1 MTDAVFPTLAQFG
14 GLLDNPADEPG
25 GLTIGPLILIALVVL
40 VLFAA
45 FVFVVKRYK
54 RCPSNRVLVV
64 YGKTGG
70 ERAAK
75 AIHGGGTF
83 VWPVIQDY
91 AYLSLEPMTIDIEL
105 TSALSKKN
113 IRVGVPSTFTVA
125 ISTDPDVM
133 NNAAERLLGLRE
145 QEIAAQARDIILG
158 QMRLVIAML
167 TIEEINQDR
176 EKFLDLVNKNVNFE
190 LAKIGLYMINVNI
203 RDITD
208 ESGYIEA
215 LGKKAAAEAINQ
227 AKIDTAQADREGAIG
242 TAQADREREV
252 SVSAQVAESNMGQK
266 QAERDQRI
274 RVATLE
280 AEGISGEAESQ
291 RAQEIA
297 VAEQDAL
304 AAQGKKEAEF
314 KQRVRVAELEADS
327 VEGENKSKAEIAQY
341 EATLAEARA
350 ESRRRGDT
358 AFANASRD
366 VLLAEKEE
374 ELARMEK
381 EVIAKEMIERQQAEI
396 SAEAEAEKIRRV
408 ARGQADATL
417 AKFNAEA
424 EGLQRLLE
432 AKALGYKALV
442 ESCGDRK
449 DIAPALLIIEKL
461 PELVAEQVKA
471 IQNLKIDKITVWDSG
486 DANGEGTG
494 STGNF
499 LKGLIG
505 SLPPIHELADQAGI
519 DLPEVLGKVQ
529 RPQPVVKPGEASPRG
544 TSPQADG
551 DDSAAASSPRPAD
564 S

>member
-1 MTDAVFPTLAQFG
+1 MIESTLLTLAQIKFGEPETDSAGGFLSGTG
-14 GLLDNPADEPG
+14 GL
-25 GLTIGPLILIALVVL
+25 ILLVVI
-40 VLFAA
+40 VLIIFASVIA
-45 FVFVVKRYK
+45 VIKRYK
-54 RCPSNRVLVV
+54 RCPSNRILVI
-64 YGKTGG
+64 YGKVGG

-75 AIHGGGTF
+75 AIHGGGSF
-83 VWPVIQDY
+83 VWPVFQDW
-91 AYLSLEPMTIDIEL
+91 AFLSLEPMTIDIEL
-105 TSALSKKN
+105 ASALSKKN

-125 ISTDPDVM
+125 ISTEPDIM
-133 NNAAERLLGLRE
+133 NNAAERLLGLRD

-190 LAKIGLYMINVNI
+190 LSKVGLYMINVNI

-227 AKIDTAQADREGAIG
+227 AKIDTAQALREGAIG
-242 TAQADREREV
+242 TAQADNQREV
-252 SVSAQVAESNMGQK
+252 QVSAQVAESNMGQK

-280 AEGISGEAESQ
+280 AEGISGEANAQ
-291 RAQEIA
+291 RDQEIA
-297 VAEQDAL
+297 IAQQNAL
-304 AAQGKKEAEF
+304 AIQGKKEAEAN
-314 KQRVRVAELEADS
+314 QRIKVASLEATS
-327 VEGENKSKAEIAQY
+327 VEGENKSKAEMAAY

-350 ESRRRGDT
+350 DARRRGDV
-358 AFANASRD
+358 ALANASKD
-366 VLLAEKEE
+366 VLVAEKEE

-381 EVIAKEMIERQQAEI
+381 EVIAKQMIEMQQVKIE
-396 SAEAEAEKIRRV
+396 AEAEAERIRRV
-408 ARGQADATL
+408 AQGNADGVL
-417 AKFNAEA
+417 ARYNAEA
-424 EGLQRLLE
+424 EGLRKVLD
-432 AKALGYKALV
+432 AKAAGYEALIN
-442 ESCGDRK
+442 SCGDRK

-486 DANGEGTG
+486 NPGGAGDGSTG

-505 SLPPIHELADQAGI
+505 SLPPIHELAEQAGI
-519 DLPEVLGKVQ
+519 DLPDVLGKVKAE
-529 RPQPVVKPGEASPRG
+529 PVSVEPVAAEPAPGPSAV
-544 TSPQADG
+544 AD
-551 DDSAAASSPRPAD
+551 
-564 S
+564 

>member
-1 MTDAVFPTLAQFG
+1 MITSTLLTLAQFG
-14 GLLDNPADEPG
+14 LGDPPDDGAGSLS
-25 GLTIGPLILIALVVL
+25 IGPLILIALVVL
-40 VLFAA
+40 VVFAA
-45 FVFVVKRYK
+45 FAFVVKRYK
-54 RCPSNRVLVV
+54 RCPSNRILVI
-64 YGKTGG
+64 YGKVGG
-70 ERAAK
+70 QRAAK
-75 AIHGGGTF
+75 ALHGGGAF
-83 VWPVIQDY
+83 VWPVIQDW
-91 AYLSLEPMTIDIEL
+91 AFLSLEPMTIDIEL
-105 TSALSKKN
+105 ASALSKKN

-125 ISTDPDVM
+125 ISTEPDIM
-133 NNAAERLLGLRE
+133 NSAAERLLGLRD

-190 LAKIGLYMINVNI
+190 LSKVGLYMINVNI

-227 AKIDTAQADREGAIG
+227 AKIDTAQALREGAIG
-242 TAQADREREV
+242 TAAADKEREV
-252 SVSAQVAESNMGQK
+252 QVAAQVAESNMGQK

-274 RVATLE
+274 RVASLE
-280 AEGISGEAESQ
+280 AEGISGEANAQ
-291 RAQEIA
+291 RDQEIA
-297 VAEQDAL
+297 IAQQNAL
-304 AAQGKKEAEF
+304 AIQGKKQAEAD
-314 KQRVRVAELEADS
+314 QRIRVAALEATS
-327 VEGENKSKAEIAQY
+327 VAGENKSKAEMAAY

-350 ESRRRGDT
+350 EARRRGDV
-358 AFANASRD
+358 ALANASRD
-366 VLLAEKEE
+366 VLIAEKEE

-381 EVIAKEMIERQQAEI
+381 EVIAKQMIEMQQVKIE
-396 SAEAEAEKIRRV
+396 AEAEAERIRRI
-408 ARGQADATL
+408 AQGEADAVL
-417 AKFNAEA
+417 AKYNAEA
-424 EGLQRLLE
+424 EGLRKVLD
-432 AKALGYKALV
+432 AKAAGYQALI

-486 DANGEGTG
+486 DANGSGTG

-529 RPQPVVKPGEASPRG
+529 RPGPLKHETTKPVATP
-544 TSPQADG
+544 
-551 DDSAAASSPRPAD
+551 AAEHTPKTD
-564 S
+564 

>member
-1 MTDAVFPTLAQFG
+1 MLIQILAQFG
-14 GLLDNPADEPG
+14 IDASDSLN
-25 GLTIGPLILIALVVL
+25 IGPLILIAIMVL
-40 VLFAA
+40 VAFAA
-45 FVFVVKRYK
+45 FAFVVKRYK
-54 RCPSNRVLVV
+54 RCPSNRILVV
-64 YGKTGG
+64 YGKVGG

-91 AYLSLEPMTIDIEL
+91 AYLSLEPITIDIEL

-113 IRVGVPSTFTVA
+113 IRVGVPSTFTIA
-125 ISTDPDVM
+125 ISTEPDVM
-133 NNAAERLLGLRE
+133 NNAAERLLGLGE
-145 QEIAAQARDIILG
+145 KEIAAQARDIILG

-190 LAKIGLYMINVNI
+190 LAKVGLYMINVNI

-227 AKIDTAQADREGAIG
+227 AKVDTALADREGAIG

-252 SVSAQVAESNMGQK
+252 RVSEQVAESNIGQK
-266 QAERDQRI
+266 QAEREQRI
-274 RVATLE
+274 KTAALE
-280 AEGISGEAESQ
+280 AEGIAGEANAQ
-291 RAQEIA
+291 REQEIA
-297 VAEQDAL
+297 IAKENAL
-304 AAQGKKEAEF
+304 AIQGKKQAEAE
-314 KQRVRVAELEADS
+314 QRVRVAQLEANS
-327 VEGENKSKAEIAQY
+327 VEGENKSKGEIAAY

-350 ESRRRGDT
+350 EARRRGDV
-358 AFANASRD
+358 ALANASKD
-366 VLLAEKEE
+366 VLIAEKEE

-381 EVIAKEMIERQQAEI
+381 EVIAKEMIERQQVEI
-396 SAEAEAEKIRRV
+396 NAEAEAERVRRV
-408 ARGQADATL
+408 AKGQADATL
-417 AKFNAEA
+417 AKYAAEA
-424 EGLQRLLE
+424 EGMQKLLD
-432 AKALGYKALV
+432 AKAKGYQALI

-486 DANGEGTG
+486 QKAGEGTG
-494 STGNF
+494 STGQF
-499 LKGLIG
+499 LNGLIG

-529 RPQPVVKPGEASPRG
+529 RPKPVQPEAEGDAPASDGGESSKPDPS
-544 TSPQADG
+544 QN
-551 DDSAAASSPRPAD
+551 
-564 S
+564 